1 MKPNIDLVIY
11 KVIINN
17 LNNFLLYKKKVISKN
32 LIHIKNNFLQYKKKV
47 ISKNLIHMTIKNV
60 KSIKYL

>member
-1 MKPNIDLVIY
+1 MKPYIDLVIY

-32 LIHIKNNFLQYKKKV
+32 LIH
-47 ISKNLIHMTIKNV
+47 MTIKNV